1 VCDKSKQFSS
11 YFCECAFRR
20 AMVCNAWPCLSLQ
33 YSDCNCYF
41 YLICKPCTVMQQ
53 FSMDEDLAGE
63 GDLAEQFF
71 IIKINFVFNE
81 V

>member
-1 VCDKSKQFSS
+1 
-11 YFCECAFRR
+11 
-20 AMVCNAWPCLSLQ
+20 
-33 YSDCNCYF
+33 
-41 YLICKPCTVMQQ
+41 MQQ